1 MHKHTIKLHRI
12 EIIISVQGFKPQHL
26 KGLRQHCGMRLIT
39 AFCDGCPQIFFPHFA
54 IIMYICRLSYFTK
67 MYTLFL
73 KEIKGFFSSV
83 IGYLVIA
90 VFLLIVGLFMW
101 VFPTNFNIFQVNAAN
116 IDTLFLISPWVFL
129 FLVPAIT
136 MNMFAD
142 ELRTGNMELLLTRP
156 ISEFKIVTA
165 KYLAAVVLVLIALLP
180 TLLFLFSIHFLADP
194 VGNVDYGAIAGSYIG
209 LFFLGAVYAAVGIF
223 ASSLSKNVIVSFLL
237 GIVFCFLFY
246 LGFNLLADLVSTGTV
261 AEFIKSLGINDHYSS
276 ISRGV
281 VDSRDIVY
289 FLSVIA
295 IFIFFSKLRLE
306 SRKW

>member
-1 MHKHTIKLHRI
+1 
-12 EIIISVQGFKPQHL
+12 
-26 KGLRQHCGMRLIT
+26 
-39 AFCDGCPQIFFPHFA
+39 
-54 IIMYICRLSYFTK
+54 

-83 IGYLVIA
+83 IGYIVIA
-90 VFLLIVGLFMW
+90 FFLLIVSLFMW
-101 VFPTNFNIFQVNAAN
+101 VFPTNFNIFQIGAAN

-156 ISEFKIVTA
+156 ISEFKIVMA

-180 TLLFLFSIHFLADP
+180 TLLFLFSINSLADP
-194 VGNVDYGAIAGSYIG
+194 VGNVDYGAIVGSYIG
-209 LFFLGAVYAAVGIF
+209 LFFLGAVYASIGIF

-237 GIVFCFLFY
+237 GILFCFIFY
-246 LGFNLLADLVSTGTV
+246 LGFDLLSDLISAGFVS
-261 AEFIKSLGINDHYSS
+261 ELIKSFGINDHYSS

-281 VDSRDIVY
+281 VDSRDIIY

-295 IFIFFSKLRLE
+295 IFVFFSKLRLE

>member
-1 MHKHTIKLHRI
+1 M
-12 EIIISVQGFKPQHL
+12 F
-26 KGLRQHCGMRLIT
+26 
-39 AFCDGCPQIFFPHFA
+39 
-54 IIMYICRLSYFTK
+54 
-67 MYTLFL
+67 TLFL

-90 VFLLIVGLFMW
+90 VFLLILSLFMW
-101 VFPTNFNIFQVNAAN
+101 VFPTNFNIFQVGSAN

-156 ISEFKIVTA
+156 ISELKIVLA

-180 TLLFLFSIHFLADP
+180 TLLFLISINSLADP
-194 VGNVDYGAIAGSYIG
+194 VGNVDYGAIIGSYIG
-209 LFFLGAVYAAVGIF
+209 LFLLGSVYAAIGIF

-237 GIVFCFLFY
+237 GILFCFLFY
-246 LGFNLLADLVSTGTV
+246 LGFELLADLISSGSV
-261 AEFIKSLGINDHYSS
+261 AEFIKALGINDHYSS

-289 FLSVIA
+289 FISVIA
-295 IFIFFSKLRLE
+295 IFVFFSKIRLE

>member
-1 MHKHTIKLHRI
+1 
-12 EIIISVQGFKPQHL
+12 
-26 KGLRQHCGMRLIT
+26 
-39 AFCDGCPQIFFPHFA
+39 
-54 IIMYICRLSYFTK
+54 

-73 KEIKGFFSSV
+73 KEIKGFFSSA

-90 VFLLIVGLFMW
+90 VFLLIVSLFMW

-180 TLLFLFSIHFLADP
+180 TLLFLISINSLADP
-194 VGNVDYGAIAGSYIG
+194 VGNVDYGAIIGSYIG
-209 LFFLGAVYAAVGIF
+209 LFFLGAVYAAIGIF

-246 LGFNLLADLVSTGTV
+246 LGFDLLSDLFSSGTGTDFV
-261 AEFIKSLGINDHYSS
+261 KSLGINDHYSS

-289 FLSVIA
+289 FLSVVVL
-295 IFIFFSKLRLE
+295 FVFFSKLRLE

>member
-1 MHKHTIKLHRI
+1 
-12 EIIISVQGFKPQHL
+12 
-26 KGLRQHCGMRLIT
+26 
-39 AFCDGCPQIFFPHFA
+39 
-54 IIMYICRLSYFTK
+54 

-73 KEIKGFFSSV
+73 KEIKGFFSST

-156 ISEFKIVTA
+156 ISEFKIVMA

-180 TLLFLFSIHFLADP
+180 TLLFLVSVHKLADP

-209 LFFLGAVYAAVGIF
+209 LFFLGAVYASIGIL

-246 LGFNLLADLVSTGTV
+246 LGFDLLSDLVSTGTGTDFV
-261 AEFIKSLGINDHYSS
+261 KSLGINDHYSS

-295 IFIFFSKLRLE
+295 VFVFFSKLRLE

>member
-1 MHKHTIKLHRI
+1 
-12 EIIISVQGFKPQHL
+12 
-26 KGLRQHCGMRLIT
+26 
-39 AFCDGCPQIFFPHFA
+39 
-54 IIMYICRLSYFTK
+54 

-246 LGFNLLADLVSTGTV
+246 LVFNLLADLVSTGTV
-261 AEFIKSLGINDHYSS
+261 AEFIKSLGINDHDSS